1 MSALL
6 RWIALSTAIYP
17 FLPTTT
23 YAELIDNGN
32 GLIYDSVL
40 DITWAQPGTTLGTW
54 DAANTWV
61 SVLTL
66 GGVSGWR
73 LPYISVAVGSG
84 PFTGPSVDCSS
95 STEFACRDNELG
107 YMFYQNLSGTYGS
120 SILTSGDP
128 DLTLF
133 PTLQSSYHWSGTEFN
148 AGIVWRFP
156 FNFGLQSF
164 GSTANNYS
172 SWAVHSGNVGS
183 AQLLADLVLVNRIAM
198 GLITPTANQRLR
210 VDVAPL
216 VAGVPS
222 PDGVINAADV
232 LIITRKALG
241 MVNF

>member
-1 MSALL
+1 MSSSL
-6 RWIALSTAIYP
+6 RWVALSAAIFPFLSTA
-17 FLPTTT
+17 T
-23 YAELIDNGN
+23 YAELVDNGN

-40 DITWAQPGTTLGTW
+40 DITWAQPGNTLSTW
-54 DAANTWV
+54 DAANTWA
-61 SVLTL
+61 SGLTL

-73 LPYISVAVGSG
+73 LPYISVAAGPGS
-84 PFTGPSVDCSS
+84 FTGSSVDCSTA
-95 STEFACRDNELG
+95 TEFVCRDNELG

-128 DLTLF
+128 DLALF
-133 PTLQSSYHWSGTEFN
+133 PTLQSFYHWSDTGFN
-148 AGIVWRFP
+148 AGISWRFP

-164 GSTANNYS
+164 GSTANNYY
-172 SWAVHSGNVGS
+172 SWAVHTGNVGS
-183 AQLLADLVLVNRIAM
+183 TQLLADLVLVNRIAT
-198 GLITPTANQRLR
+198 GLLTPTANQFLR